1 MGRLIYRM
9 CLVVILVLA
18 VAGGIYYYMTF
29 YQKEDVV
36 QKGTFV
42 NRVTAP
48 DKNFSGQVKEAF
60 GHMGKDVKHV
70 SANVGEAA
78 KDASRQ
84 AFAYVGEAAKD
95 VAQETEEAVQ
105 HAFAYTKNAAYDAVI
120 RGGKAAEREA
130 AQIRGK
136 IKRS

>member
-48 DKNFSGQVKEAF
+48 DNNFSGQAF
-60 GHMGKDVKHV
+60 
-70 SANVGEAA
+70 AYAGEAA
-78 KDASRQ
+78 KDA
-84 AFAYVGEAAKD
+84 
-95 VAQETEEAVQ
+95 AQETEEAVQ
-105 HAFAYTKNAAYDAVI
+105 RAFAYTKNAAYDAVI
-120 RGGKAAEREA
+120 RGCEAAEREA

-136 IKRS
+136 LKRS